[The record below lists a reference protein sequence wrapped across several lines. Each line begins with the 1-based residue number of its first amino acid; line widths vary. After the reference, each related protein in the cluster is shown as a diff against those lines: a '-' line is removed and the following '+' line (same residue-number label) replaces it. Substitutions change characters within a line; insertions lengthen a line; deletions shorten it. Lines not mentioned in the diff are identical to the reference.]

1 MSHFTPATV
10 KLWKGLTGQHQVN
23 VLQCH
28 RKLMKHQEMKR
39 AVVVGVIL
47 LPCSLRSTDSFSS
60 PCDLVLAPTAFSPS
74 GRESYSDPGTAGGA
88 LWVITQRHCGKE
100 KHTGREEEKE
110 KVCVSSEI
118 TANKRRAWL
127 LNTVKPQILRPL
139 SGQAIP
145 ILQLFVPIC
154 FMIIKSTSFLWSYF

>member
-1 MSHFTPATV
+1 
-10 KLWKGLTGQHQVN
+10 
-23 VLQCH
+23 
-28 RKLMKHQEMKR
+28 MKNQEMKR
-39 AVVVGVIL
+39 VVVVEVIL
-47 LPCSLRSTDSFSS
+47 LPCWLRSTDSFSS

-88 LWVITQRHCGKE
+88 LWVITQRHCRKE

-127 LNTVKPQILRPL
+127 LNTMKPQIYGHSLDKPSQFYNFLKFRSYVLHNHKIHLFPM
-139 SGQAIP
+139 AI
-145 ILQLFVPIC
+145 L
-154 FMIIKSTSFLWSYF
+154 